1 MSLSGSIQGNGITAT
16 IQTEMAA
23 GSAGP
28 TLTANGWPAG
38 FTAIGYSNETWPK
51 LRIDGATSP
60 QSLAIS
66 VTLPS
71 PNDSVD
77 IYTIAI
83 DDGTTTTGTWYS
95 IGDFN
100 SATGQAASNPMYMH
114 LLADYNGTEI
124 LPRTITFTVSHV
136 QANAVVGTFTF
147 TFNPEPV

>member
-1 MSLSGSIQGNGITAT
+1 MMQNNARRA
-16 IQTEMAA
+16 MAA

-28 TLTANGWPAG
+28 TLTANGWPAD
-38 FTAIGYSNETWPK
+38 FAVTGYSNETWPK

-71 PNDSVD
+71 LNDSLD
-77 IYTIAI
+77 IYTLAI
-83 DDGTTTTGTWYS
+83 DDGTTDTGSWYS

-100 SATGQAASNPMYMH
+100 SASGQAASDPMYMAI
-114 LLADYNGTEI
+114 LADYNGTEI
-124 LPRTITFTVSHV
+124 LPRTITLTVSHV
-136 QANAVVGTFTF
+136 EANAVIGTFTF